1 MNEMTLSVVVP
12 AHNEAE
18 NLPPT
23 VAELQ
28 RTLRNAHIPYEII
41 LVNDCSSDGTAGVIA
56 QMMQADPCIRT
67 IDRSP
72 PGGFGRAVRTGLSMV
87 TGDIV
92 ALYMADKS
100 DDPNDAVRYYR
111 KIEEGYDCVF
121 GSRFRKGSTVQNY
134 PGVKLV
140 ANRIVN
146 RCIQAMFFCRFNDL
160 TNAFKAY
167 RTEVIRD
174 CGPFRASHFNI
185 TIEMSLS
192 ALIRKYNIA
201 EIPISWYGR
210 TWGSSKLRLSEMG
223 RRYLATLLKVYADK
237 LLIADDL
244 IADRLAERPRTHN
257 DRAELSAR
265 IHELE
270 NRLGQ
275 LEGDAKATAHASG
288 AQSERGSGGSI

>member
-1 MNEMTLSVVVP
+1 MNDMTLSVVVP
-12 AHNEAE
+12 AHNEAA

-23 VAELQ
+23 ISELQ
-28 RTLRNAHIPYEII
+28 QSLRGARIPYEII
-41 LVNDCSSDGTAGVIA
+41 IVNDCSTDRTAEVIA
-56 QMMQADPCIRT
+56 EMMHADPCIRA

-72 PGGFGRAVRTGLSMV
+72 PGGFGRAVRTGLSHV

-92 ALYMADKS
+92 VLFMADKS
-100 DDPNDAVRYYR
+100 DDPADAIRYYE
-111 KIEEGYDCVF
+111 KICEGYDCVF
-121 GSRFRKGSTVQNY
+121 GSRFRRGSTVENY

-167 RTEVIRD
+167 RAEVIRD

-192 ALIRKYNIA
+192 ALIRRYNIV

-210 TWGSSKLRLSEMG
+210 TWGSSKLRLTQMG

-244 IADRLAERPRTHN
+244 IAERLTEHPATDNE
-257 DRAELSAR
+257 RAELSAR

-270 NRLGQ
+270 DRLGQ
-275 LEGDAKATAHASG
+275 LEGGSKTAVSTG
-288 AQSERGSGGSI
+288 GTQPERRSGGRI